1 MLPSLYRCDTWSLT
15 LSEEHRLRVFDV
27 RVLRTVL
34 DRKREG
40 VSGGWLG
47 DEDSHDLCCSE

>member
-1 MLPSLYRCDTWSLT
+1 MDFDRHFICYPLT
-15 LSEEHRLRVFDV
+15 LSEEHTLRVSDI

-47 DEDSHDLCCSE
+47 DEDIHDLCCSE